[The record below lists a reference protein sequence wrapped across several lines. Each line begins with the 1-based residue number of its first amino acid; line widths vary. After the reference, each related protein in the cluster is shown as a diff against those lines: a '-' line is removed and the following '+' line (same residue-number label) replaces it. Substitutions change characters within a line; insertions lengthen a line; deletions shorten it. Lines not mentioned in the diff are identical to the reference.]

1 MLVLSRN
8 TNEVIKI
15 GDDIEVMV
23 VEVRRDG
30 RVRLGITAR
39 PETKIYRKELC
50 ENADAFRK
58 IPGHHFNGD
67 EPLDYST

>member
-8 TNEVIKI
+8 KNEVIKI

-23 VEVRRDG
+23 VEVRDG

-50 ENADAFRK
+50 ENENAFRK